1 MKTLVL
7 VLFLLLLPA
16 FLYAQQGVN
25 GIPGLSLVAPLKV
38 SAGSDNHFLVDR
50 TPPTERLF
58 LLSLPPSVQLLA
70 PAAAPQRLNDNVM
83 MLTVPKLAFQNY
95 GPRHELTITYVPEIE
110 MFRQNSD
117 LNTWNHDAGFAFGY
131 HLSRRFK
138 VSVGDSFV
146 TSSDPASTLQ
156 NVFLL
161 LPRSN
166 YRANAFRGEL
176 DFQASGT
183 TAFEFRYDKTRATY
197 GQKTDPFQ
205 TSPLDSIGQGVS
217 LGMTRMLSR
226 TQRLRAR
233 VSLYRFEPINQGDSP
248 DRVIRRYSV
257 PLTRAVDLQ
266 YRIRV
271 NPTTYLNF
279 SGGATAAARGLTYTL
294 GAGADRRIGSLWV
307 GGGFARYLAFTA
319 LGPTLFANGLNPSG
333 FYDALYLTARE
344 ELTPRTVLQFRATA
358 ARSSNDGF
366 IVGTRSLMGS
376 GRFDYR
382 LSDRT
387 VWFATFET
395 FQQNKNEVV
404 RSALSRNRFMVG
416 IEFSFS
422 DERDRRTNRLN
433 EDGKNVPLTDH
444 PRHRDTSQ

>member
-1 MKTLVL
+1 MKTPVL
-7 VLFLLLLPA
+7 VLFLLLLPG
-16 FLYAQQGVN
+16 FLYAQQGAT
-25 GIPGLSLVAPLKV
+25 GIEGVSLVAPLKV
-38 SAGSDNHFLVDR
+38 SGGSDNNFLVDR
-50 TPPTERLF
+50 TQPAERLF

-70 PAAAPQRLNDNVM
+70 PAAIPQRVKDDVM
-83 MLTVPKLAFQNY
+83 VLTVPKLAFQNY
-95 GPRHELTITYVPEIE
+95 GPRHELTITYVPEFE

-117 LNTWNHDAGFAFGY
+117 LNSWNHDAGIAFGY
-131 HLSRRFK
+131 HLSRRVK
-138 VSVGDSFV
+138 VSAGDSFI
-146 TSSDPASTLQ
+146 TSSDPATTLQ

-166 YRANAFRGEL
+166 YRANAFRAGV
-176 DFQASGT
+176 DFQTSGT
-183 TAFEFRYDKTRATY
+183 TAFEVRYDKTRATY

-205 TSPLDSIGQGVS
+205 TNNLDSIGQGVTF
-217 LGMTRMLSR
+217 GMTHMLSR

-233 VSLYRFEPINQGDSP
+233 VSFYRFQPIDQDDSP
-248 DRVIRRYSV
+248 DRVIRRYDV

-266 YRIRV
+266 YRLRV
-271 NPTTYLNF
+271 NPTTYMNL
-279 SGGATAAARGLTYTL
+279 SGGATATARGLTYTL
-294 GAGADRRIGSLWV
+294 AAGADRRIGSLWV

-333 FYDALYLTARE
+333 FYDAVYLSARE
-344 ELTPRTVLQFRATA
+344 ELTRRTVIQFRASA
-358 ARSSNDGF
+358 AKSSNDGL
-366 IVGTRSLMGS
+366 IVGSRSLIGS
-376 GRFDYR
+376 GRLDYR
-382 LSDRT
+382 VSDRT

-404 RSALSRNRFMVG
+404 RNALSRNRFMVG

-444 PRHRDTSQ
+444 SRRRDTSQ